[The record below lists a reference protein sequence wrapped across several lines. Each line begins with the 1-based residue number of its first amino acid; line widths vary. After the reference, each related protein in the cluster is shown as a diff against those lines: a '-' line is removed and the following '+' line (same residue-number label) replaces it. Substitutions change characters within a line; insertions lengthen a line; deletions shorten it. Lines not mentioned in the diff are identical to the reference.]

1 MLDATAKGGEV
12 REGGFPEVEETLE
25 EARKAGL
32 LLRRNGDGAVE
43 GVDDHASVRDTLGGE
58 LALVVTE
65 AEAELLSEAVPS
77 GLGAAGGAGGAG
89 ADRALAVEASAGRV
103 RGGLGD
109 EDGVVNPDGAVKRG
123 RLEAAAV
130 KGGKLGRTVRGGGR
144 RRERG
149 GGGGSGARRAR
160 KR

>member
-43 GVDDHASVRDTLGGE
+43 GVDDHASIRDTLGGE
-58 LALVVTE
+58 LALVVAE

-77 GLGAAGGAGGAG
+77 GLGAPGGAGGAG
-89 ADRALAVEASAGRV
+89 ARRVDAALQGRPESPE
-103 RGGLGD
+103 L
-109 EDGVVNPDGAVKRG
+109 DGANQQ
-123 RLEAAAV
+123 RL
-130 KGGKLGRTVRGGGR
+130 LLW
-144 RRERG
+144 
-149 GGGGSGARRAR
+149 
-160 KR
+160 